1 MRFLIVSLLL
11 SVAGVTFSANNDD
24 GNAVVNRYKRMSILA
39 EADTARGTHEEPS
52 SDSDEEGTAEPSSDS
67 DGEGTAEPSS
77 DSDEE
82 GTAEPSSDSDE
93 EDMAKPSSESDE
105 EGTTEPSSESD
116 EEGTTEPSSDSDDEG
131 RAEPLSDSDEEG
143 TAEPSSD
150 SDGEGMAEPSSD
162 SDGEGTTEPSSDS
175 DGEGTA
181 EPSSDSDEEGTTKP
195 SSDSDEESSSDSD
208 KEDAGIKECPCG
220 CPRNFVSPPICMR
233 YWIDSRDHGI
243 IARARNKCVYNCY
256 KCQADRLGFKITPVK
271 PVSTKKCPEN
281 TDKGKKLMWCLFKP
295 KCFGGLTGVVRGFS
309 GAHPVSM
316 KREKGGKCFKVPNNC
331 VRDCISKAYKGAY
344 VNC

>member
-11 SVAGVTFSANNDD
+11 SIAEVTFSANDDD
-24 GNAVVNRYKRMSILA
+24 GNTIVDRSVRMSILA
-39 EADTARGTHEEPS
+39 EADAAKGTTEEPS
-52 SDSDEEGTAEPSSDS
+52 SDSDG
-67 DGEGTAEPSS
+67 

-82 GTAEPSSDSDE
+82 GTAQ
-93 EDMAKPSSESDE
+93 
-105 EGTTEPSSESD
+105 
-116 EEGTTEPSSDSDDEG
+116 
-131 RAEPLSDSDEEG
+131 PLSDSDD
-143 TAEPSSD
+143 D
-150 SDGEGMAEPSSD
+150 S
-162 SDGEGTTEPSSDS
+162 SSDS

>member
-1 MRFLIVSLLL
+1 VSLLL
-11 SVAGVTFSANNDD
+11 SIAGVTFSANDDD
-24 GNAVVNRYKRMSILA
+24 GNTIDNRYKRMSILA
-39 EADTARGTHEEPS
+39 EEPS
-52 SDSDEEGTAEPSSDS
+52 SDSDEEGTAELSSDS

-82 GTAEPSSDSDE
+82 GTAEPSSDSDG
-93 EDMAKPSSESDE
+93 
-105 EGTTEPSSESD
+105 EGAAEH
-116 EEGTTEPSSDSDDEG
+116 SSDSDDEG
-131 RAEPLSDSDEEG
+131 
-143 TAEPSSD
+143 TA
-150 SDGEGMAEPSSD
+150 
-162 SDGEGTTEPSSDS
+162 EPSSDS

-181 EPSSDSDEEGTTKP
+181 EPSSDSDGEGTAEP
-195 SSDSDEESSSDSD
+195 SSGSDEESSSDSD
-208 KEDAGIKECPCG
+208 KEDAGIKDCPCG
-220 CPRNFVSPPICMR
+220 CSRQFVSPPICMR
-233 YWIDSRDHGI
+233 YWIDSRDHGLI
-243 IARARNKCVYNCY
+243 GRARNKCVYNCY

-295 KCFGGLTGVVRGFS
+295 KCFAGLMGAARGFP